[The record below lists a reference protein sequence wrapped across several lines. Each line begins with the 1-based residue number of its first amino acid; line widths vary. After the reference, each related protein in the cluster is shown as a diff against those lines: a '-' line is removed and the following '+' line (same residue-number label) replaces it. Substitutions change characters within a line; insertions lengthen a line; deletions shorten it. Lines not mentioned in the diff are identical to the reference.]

1 MSAVEPWLTIMIGG
15 LYACAFYLMLR
26 RSITKTLIGLI
37 LLSNAANLMI
47 FVAARVRIAQPAL
60 IAEGATAPDGLT
72 ADPLAQAFILT
83 AIVIGFGVIAFAM
96 ALIHR
101 AHEVL
106 EIDDFDKLQER
117 GE

>member
-1 MSAVEPWLTIMIGG
+1 MSTVEPWLAIMIGG

-47 FVAARVRIAQPAL
+47 FVAAGVRVAQPAL
-60 IAEGATAPDGLT
+60 VAEGATAPDGLT

-83 AIVIGFGVIAFAM
+83 AIVIGFGVLAFAI

-106 EIDDFDKLQER
+106 RIDDFDELRRNHE
-117 GE
+117 